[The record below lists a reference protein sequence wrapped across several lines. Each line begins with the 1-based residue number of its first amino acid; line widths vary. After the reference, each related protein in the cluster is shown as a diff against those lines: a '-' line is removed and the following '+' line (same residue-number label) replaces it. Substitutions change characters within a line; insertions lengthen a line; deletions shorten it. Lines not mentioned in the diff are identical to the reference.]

1 MGTPEP
7 HQPMAYSTP
16 SWLPVCGIMSKV
28 KAVLPVQQWLIFT
41 PSKEG
46 TICTMASW
54 RYRAFCARSA
64 GGSALRPPKRMRVPS
79 SLGRIQQGE

>member
-41 PSKEG
+41 PSSEG
-46 TICTMASW
+46 TICTIAS
-54 RYRAFCARSA
+54 RR
-64 GGSALRPPKRMRVPS
+64 
-79 SLGRIQQGE
+79 